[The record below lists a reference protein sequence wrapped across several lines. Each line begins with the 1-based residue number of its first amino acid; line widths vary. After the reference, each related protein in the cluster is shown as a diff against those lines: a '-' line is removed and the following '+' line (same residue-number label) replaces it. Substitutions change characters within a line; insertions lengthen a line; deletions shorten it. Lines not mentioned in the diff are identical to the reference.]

1 MSSSQTGAAI
11 TARLDRLPSSPYL
24 WRLLVLLSLG
34 AFFEIYDLFFTAY
47 VSPGLIRS
55 GIFSATE
62 KGLFGLPD
70 QAAFASATFAGLFFA
85 TIIFAQVADK
95 YGRRAIFTYALLWY
109 ALATAIMAF
118 QDTRFGVLLW
128 RFIAGLGV
136 GVELVTIDSYVTEL
150 MPKSM
155 RGRAFAINQSIQFLA
170 VPLVTFLSWQL
181 IDIDPLGIAGWR
193 WVVAFPVLGALI
205 VWWIRREVPESP
217 RWLAQHGRIE
227 EADKIT
233 TALEARIAS
242 ETGRPLPAPDA
253 PREEVGSASFS
264 ELWKSPYKNRAIML
278 AIFNFF
284 QTIGFYG
291 FGNWAPQLIAA
302 QGVTITKSLQ
312 YSFIIALVYPL
323 GPLLCSLF
331 ADKIERKWQICIAAF
346 GTAVFGLI
354 FSKVTAISA
363 FLGQSVEG
371 ALTVAM
377 IIVLGILI
385 TTTNNLL
392 SFAYHAYQAE
402 LFPTR
407 IRARAVGFVYSF
419 SRLSTVFTS
428 FMIAFFLVNFGTP
441 GVFVFIAFA
450 MAVVIVSIGVFGPR
464 TNNLALEEI
473 SATA

>member
-1 MSSSQTGAAI
+1 
-11 TARLDRLPSSPYL
+11 
-24 WRLLVLLSLG
+24 
-34 AFFEIYDLFFTAY
+34 
-47 VSPGLIRS
+47 
-55 GIFSATE
+55 
-62 KGLFGLPD
+62 
-70 QAAFASATFAGLFFA
+70 
-85 TIIFAQVADK
+85 
-95 YGRRAIFTYALLWY
+95 
-109 ALATAIMAF
+109 
-118 QDTRFGVLLW
+118 
-128 RFIAGLGV
+128 
-136 GVELVTIDSYVTEL
+136 
-150 MPKSM
+150 
-155 RGRAFAINQSIQFLA
+155 
-170 VPLVTFLSWQL
+170 
-181 IDIDPLGIAGWR
+181 
-193 WVVAFPVLGALI
+193 
-205 VWWIRREVPESP
+205 
-217 RWLAQHGRIE
+217 
-227 EADKIT
+227 
-233 TALEARIAS
+233 
-242 ETGRPLPAPDA
+242 
-253 PREEVGSASFS
+253 
-264 ELWKSPYKNRAIML
+264 
-278 AIFNFF
+278 
-284 QTIGFYG
+284 
-291 FGNWAPQLIAA
+291 
-302 QGVTITKSLQ
+302 LQ

-371 ALTVAM
+371 GITIAM